1 MPGLLRSLLIL
12 ALVPTLNMCA
22 AGDGGGGTASEP
34 TVVTADA
41 PAPAEMKAGAARDE
55 SKADEPAVAPA
66 ASSRLVIY
74 SGSLRVQ
81 VERLDSASIHLRR
94 LVSKLGGY
102 LAGETTENYGSEQR
116 LTFSI
121 RVPAR
126 QFDPLVRGAEG
137 IGTYLAEKNLQA
149 QDVTE
154 EFRDNE
160 ARLKSRRTAELT
172 LLDIL
177 RRARTVD
184 EVLKVQEQLQRIR
197 EEIEVVEG
205 RNRYLGDRVAYSTL
219 SVTLYELSTA
229 AQPPQEGFFYKLWT
243 SVKNGWDILKQLI
256 LGLVTVWPLLII
268 AIIAVTW
275 AIRND
280 RKRKAAREAAY
291 AATAQRTAEKDKT
304 QS

>member
-1 MPGLLRSLLIL
+1 
-12 ALVPTLNMCA
+12 
-22 AGDGGGGTASEP
+22 
-34 TVVTADA
+34 
-41 PAPAEMKAGAARDE
+41 
-55 SKADEPAVAPA
+55 
-66 ASSRLVIY
+66 
-74 SGSLRVQ
+74 
-81 VERLDSASIHLRR
+81 
-94 LVSKLGGY
+94 
-102 LAGETTENYGSEQR
+102 
-116 LTFSI
+116 
-121 RVPAR
+121 
-126 QFDPLVRGAEG
+126 
-137 IGTYLAEKNLQA
+137 
-149 QDVTE
+149 
-154 EFRDNE
+154 
-160 ARLKSRRTAELT
+160 

-229 AQPPQEGFFYKLWT
+229 AQPPQEGFIYKLWT
-243 SVKNGWDILKQLI
+243 SVKDGWNILKQLI

-291 AATAQRTAEKDKT
+291 AASAQRAAEKDKT